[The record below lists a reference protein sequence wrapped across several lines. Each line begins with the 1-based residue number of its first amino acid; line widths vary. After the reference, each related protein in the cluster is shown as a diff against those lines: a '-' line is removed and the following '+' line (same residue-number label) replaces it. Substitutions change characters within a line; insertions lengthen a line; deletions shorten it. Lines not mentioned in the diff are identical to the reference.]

1 MTTGWERIAGWVSY
15 VVGDGRRVRFWYDIL
30 CVLFENCSLKKLNRN
45 LFSIA
50 MEKVPSVYSCS
61 GSSNEGLLT
70 HGIRF
75 L

>member
-1 MTTGWERIAGWVSY
+1 M
-15 VVGDGRRVRFWYDIL
+15 VGDGRRVRFWYDIL
-30 CVLFENCSLKKLNRN
+30 CENCSLKKLNLD
-45 LFSIA
+45 LFA